1 MDAGTVGCARVCAG
15 SGCARDLIDA
25 QADQVSCTS
34 AALSLGVKRELGAA
48 ARGRS
53 DAFGPERAPCV
64 SCRWLWVAWV
74 VRVRTGTADVPLQ
87 PSTRLCL
94 WFSVGRV
101 RSLVVGVESS
111 GHRAAF
117 RARKQGREAPNMLYL
132 GYLMDV
138 EHLLGRIS

>member
-1 MDAGTVGCARVCAG
+1 MRPLAG
-15 SGCARDLIDA
+15 A
-25 QADQVSCTS
+25 QTHLAQSVRQASCH
-34 AALSLGVKRELGAA
+34 
-48 ARGRS
+48 
-53 DAFGPERAPCV
+53 
-64 SCRWLWVAWV
+64 WLWIAWV
-74 VRVRTGTADVPLQ
+74 VRVRTGTADVPPQ

-132 GYLMDV
+132 GFLMDV
-138 EHLLGRIS
+138 EHSLGRIS